1 MLTYGIT
8 GLQSCFTKYKRL
20 SNFLSLFE
28 CEQLG
33 KKRDRIGIVVIEMD
47 INSNRTMVYN
57 QKWILLDTEQR
68 VSMNGYF

>member
-28 CEQLG
+28 CEQLV

-47 INSNRTMVYN
+47 ISSNRTIVYN
-57 QKWILLDTEQR
+57 Q
-68 VSMNGYF
+68 NGLYLT